1 MELTHSLESDF
12 VRHLAPK
19 APLVTSPTAT
29 VRETIRLLQ
38 ENQAGCVIICDGQNK
53 AIGIFTERDVLRR
66 VIGKRVDLDS
76 PITDVMTTD
85 LASVRESDKIARA
98 IHLLHERGLRHLPVL
113 DDEGVPI
120 GLITVRRV
128 MEYLVEHFPQTIYN
142 LPPDPSTILEAREG
156 A

>member
-1 MELTHSLESDF
+1 MQLTNSLERDF

-19 APLVTSPTAT
+19 APLVTSPTTT

-38 ENQAGCVIICDGQNK
+38 ENQAGCVIICDSQNK

-66 VIGKRVDLDS
+66 VIGEHVDLDS

-85 LASVRESDKIARA
+85 LASVRESDKIAYA
-98 IHLLHERGLRHLPVL
+98 IQLLHKRGLRHLPVL
-113 DDEGVPI
+113 DDQGGPI

-142 LPPDPSTILEAREG
+142 LPPDPSPIIEAREG

>member
-1 MELTHSLESDF
+1 MKLTHSLENDL
-12 VRHLAPK
+12 VRHLAAN
-19 APLVTSPTAT
+19 APLITPPTTT

-38 ENQAGCVIICDGQNK
+38 ENQAGCVIVCDGQNK
-53 AIGIFTERDVLRR
+53 AIGVFTERDVLRR
-66 VIGKRVDLDS
+66 VIGEHVDLDS

-85 LASVRESDKIARA
+85 LASVRESDKIAHA
-98 IHLLHERGLRHLPVL
+98 IQLLHKRGLRHLPVL
-113 DDEGVPI
+113 DDQGGPI

>member
-1 MELTHSLESDF
+1 MELTHSLERDF
-12 VRHLAPK
+12 VRHLTPK

-38 ENQAGCVIICDGQNK
+38 DNQAGCVIICDGQNK

-66 VIGKRVDLDS
+66 VIGERVDLNS

-85 LASVRESDKIARA
+85 PASVRESDKIARA
-98 IHLLHERGLRHLPVL
+98 IQLLHERGLRHLPVL
-113 DDEGVPI
+113 DDEGGPI

-142 LPPDPSTILEAREG
+142 LPPDPSPIIEAREG

>member
-1 MELTHSLESDF
+1 MKLTHSLENDF
-12 VRHLAPK
+12 VRHLAAK
-19 APLVTSPTAT
+19 APLITPPTTT

-38 ENQAGCVIICDGQNK
+38 ENQAGCVIVCDGQNK
-53 AIGIFTERDVLRR
+53 AIGVFTERDVLRR
-66 VIGKRVDLDS
+66 VIGEHVDLDS

-85 LASVRESDKIARA
+85 LASVRESDKIAHA
-98 IHLLHERGLRHLPVL
+98 IQLLHQRGLRHLPVL
-113 DDEGVPI
+113 DDEGGPI

-142 LPPDPSTILEAREG
+142 LPPDPSPIIEAREG

>member
-1 MELTHSLESDF
+1 MKLTHSLENDL
-12 VRHLAPK
+12 VRHLAAN
-19 APLVTSPTAT
+19 APLITPPTTT

-38 ENQAGCVIICDGQNK
+38 ENQAGCVIVCDGQNK
-53 AIGIFTERDVLRR
+53 AIGVFTERDVLRR
-66 VIGKRVDLDS
+66 VIGEHVDLDS

-85 LASVRESDKIARA
+85 LASVRESDKIAHA
-98 IHLLHERGLRHLPVL
+98 IQLLHKRGLRHLPVL
-113 DDEGVPI
+113 DDEGGPI

>member
-1 MELTHSLESDF
+1 MELTHSLERDL
-12 VRHLAPK
+12 VRHLVPK
-19 APLVTSPTAT
+19 APLVTPPTTT

-38 ENQAGCVIICDGQNK
+38 ENQAGCVIICDGRDM
-53 AIGIFTERDVLRR
+53 AIGIFTERDVLRG
-66 VIGKRVDLDS
+66 VIGERVDLDS

-85 LASVRESDKIARA
+85 LASVKESDKIAHA
-98 IHLLHERGLRHLPVL
+98 ILLLHERGLRHLPVL
-113 DDEGVPI
+113 DDQGGPI

-142 LPPDPSTILEAREG
+142 QPPDPSPILEAREG

>member
-1 MELTHSLESDF
+1 MEIPPGIIESRGIELSGVAGDIEL
-12 VRHLAPK
+12 RN
-19 APLVTSPTAT
+19 VTFRYP
-29 VRETIRLLQ
+29 
-38 ENQAGCVIICDGQNK
+38 G
-53 AIGIFTERDVLRR
+53 TERDVLRR
-66 VIGKRVDLDS
+66 VIGERVDLDS

-113 DDEGVPI
+113 DDQGGPI